1 MRSEPVFRQL
11 MKAFLLAVFWA
22 LTVPASPGANLK
34 PETLKAWQVYADA
47 TEHRIAQELSSERKF
62 LAQDFQAK
70 IDPAADRQALYK
82 GDLLAYKMESRNS
95 QGEKIQVPEGMIHHW
110 GGSVFIPGVD
120 LAFVF
125 SRVADPTAQEIRQED
140 VLQSK
145 VLVRKPGYLRLFL
158 KLQRSKIVTVVY
170 NTEHEIQYQ
179 RRSENRAWSNSKAV
193 KIAELANPN
202 SPEETE
208 KPQGQDR
215 GFLWRLNSYW
225 RYEQTNGG
233 VIVECESISLSRA
246 LPKALQVLIRPIID
260 SVAKESMQR
269 TLESLRERILLGSRG
284 RQEGMELS
292 GRGISCYMDLLPKMQ
307 VNIILSDHNVE
318 KAVETII
325 EAARTGKKG
334 DGLIIIY
341 PVEFAIRIR
350 TGERGADALMV
361 ANDINIRRSERE
373 SG

>member
-22 LTVPASPGANLK
+22 LIVPASPGANLK
-34 PETLKAWQVYADA
+34 PETLKAWQEYAEA
-47 TEHRIAQELSSERKF
+47 TEHRIAQELSAQNKF
-62 LAQDFQAK
+62 LAQDFQPDLK
-70 IDPAADRQALYK
+70 TAAERQAMHK
-82 GDLLAYKMESRNS
+82 GGIPVVKMESRNS
-95 QGEKIQVPEGMIHHW
+95 QGEQIQVPEGMIHHW
-110 GGSVFIPGVD
+110 RGSVFIPGVD

-145 VLVRKPGYLRLFL
+145 VLVRKPCYLRLFL

-179 RRSENRAWSNSKAV
+179 RRSENRAWSNSRAV

-225 RYEQTNGG
+225 KYEQTNGG

-269 TLESLRERILLGSRG
+269 TLESLRERILLGGRE

-292 GRGISCYMDLLPKMQ
+292 GRGISC
-307 VNIILSDHNVE
+307 
-318 KAVETII
+318 
-325 EAARTGKKG
+325 
-334 DGLIIIY
+334 
-341 PVEFAIRIR
+341 
-350 TGERGADALMV
+350 
-361 ANDINIRRSERE
+361 
-373 SG
+373 